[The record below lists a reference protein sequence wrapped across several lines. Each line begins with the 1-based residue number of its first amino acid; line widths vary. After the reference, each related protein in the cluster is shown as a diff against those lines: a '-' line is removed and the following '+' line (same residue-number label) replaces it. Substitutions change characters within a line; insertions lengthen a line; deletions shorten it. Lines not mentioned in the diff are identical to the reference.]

1 MTPEPGATVAQRITE
16 LEAAAHIA
24 EQQGD
29 YVFARELRA
38 QVEALQRAKLSDER

>member
-29 YVFARELRA
+29 YVFARELLA
-38 QVEALQRAKLSDER
+38 QVEALRKEATP